1 MKIVITESQ
10 YSALTRRYTS
20 SLPIEE
26 LVDTFLDFLGVKK
39 SETFDDFYSKVK
51 KHVVFRIKHDMIR
64 NNTLDKTD
72 YVNRELNDLVE
83 KIEND
88 VHSYIDDNLKDKV
101 VRLSEK

>member
-26 LVDTFLDFLGVKK
+26 LVGTFLDFLGVKK

-51 KHVVFRIKHDMIR
+51 
-64 NNTLDKTD
+64 NTRFNICRKLFC
-72 YVNRELNDLVE
+72 
-83 KIEND
+83 
-88 VHSYIDDNLKDKV
+88 
-101 VRLSEK
+101 